1 MGTSCPAYVV
11 PLHLSGA
18 HPGQKPL
25 SLTALVSCSLAEV
38 PLDGATQGCS
48 CCFQGGQHWEDLR
61 ICLGL
66 LPSSLNT
73 CSGAYWVFCHGYHH
87 KHPLRVP
94 QILGLLTKGRMVSLP
109 CVSLNE
115 ARNFS
120 NEPTAKR
127 INKPGLN
134 EYIADTQSKHLLNK
148 WLRHMSIQ
156 AQLRTNGLHGAI

>member
-1 MGTSCPAYVV
+1 MV
-11 PLHLSGA
+11 PLRDVLAAFRVGSIGRISVFVSVFFPA
-18 HPGQKPL
+18 PSTL
-25 SLTALVSCSLAEV
+25 AL
-38 PLDGATQGCS
+38 
-48 CCFQGGQHWEDLR
+48 
-61 ICLGL
+61 
-66 LPSSLNT
+66 
-73 CSGAYWVFCHGYHH
+73 GAYWVFCHGYHH

-109 CVSLNE
+109 CLSLNE
-115 ARNFS
+115 AKNFS